1 MDEWELIDT
10 WDSFGYRYRGHWNSR
25 SIEYAVKDVVSFV
38 IEGQEGHF
46 ICKEEHISE
55 VGCTPDKLPEAWD
68 EYDREWRLK
77 KRKPYTVH
85 PHNLV

>member
-1 MDEWELIDT
+1 
-10 WDSFGYRYRGHWNSR
+10 
-25 SIEYAVKDVVSFV
+25 VKDVVSFV